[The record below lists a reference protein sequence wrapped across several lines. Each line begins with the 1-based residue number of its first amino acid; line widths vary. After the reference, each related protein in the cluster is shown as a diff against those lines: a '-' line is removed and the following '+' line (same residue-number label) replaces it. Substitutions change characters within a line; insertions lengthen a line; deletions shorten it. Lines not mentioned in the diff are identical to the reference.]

1 MLEINIA
8 IIAACLPTLRPL
20 LGRLFPGLVSS
31 QSHTRRM
38 LGSGAQ
44 QHTWGG
50 GGTGSS
56 AVRQRQQPK
65 ASDSTDAL
73 YAEND
78 IGLNPME
85 RGDSPK
91 TPSSIEAKTPGGGS
105 IEAYKAAVAKRGDS
119 AIIISKG
126 RDGRQDGA
134 GDVEARP
141 FAGIRAT
148 TVIKQEYHKDM

>member
-20 LGRLFPGLVSS
+20 LGRLFPSLAAS
-31 QSHTRRM
+31 QSRTRRM
-38 LGSGAQ
+38 LGSGGQ
-44 QHTWGG
+44 QHTWGGGGG

-56 AVRQRQQPK
+56 AVRPRQQPK

-78 IGLNPME
+78 ISLSAME
-85 RGDSPK
+85 SGGDAPK
-91 TPSSIEAKTPGGGS
+91 TPSS

-126 RDGRQDGA
+126 RQDGLLDDE
-134 GDVEARP
+134 GDAEARS

-148 TVIKQEYHKDM
+148 TVIKQEYHQDM

>member
-20 LGRLFPGLVSS
+20 LGRLFPNLVSS
-31 QSHTRRM
+31 QSHTRRI

-44 QHTWGG
+44 PHTWGG
-50 GGTGSS
+50 TAGSS

-126 RDGRQDGA
+126 RDGRQDG
-134 GDVEARP
+134 GGGGEARP